1 MALVD
6 IPERDSLDGAAQLLR
21 LRAYLKDS
29 DANDYEFPDDFLIA
43 LLVLNERNFVWRS
56 LLNIPELT
64 EDEINEGIEP
74 TIAFSYDPDNPLGYV
89 ATVRALTL
97 DIDELEVVHTDY
109 KLANLIEAMPLKRVV
124 QAIKA
129 SDEGEVDN
137 KTLPTDRNHPLRVIR
152 ELIDDS
158 IEGSMI
164 NTDESLMSSMIDME
178 QNPYEFVL
186 AIIDRTIAAG
196 SAEKGQEVSG
206 GFAAID
212 GISFSAD
219 KIDGSIETAQSHRD
233 VVVGKMGSS
242 IYNKGDDFAV
252 FCEGV
257 DISTED
263 IGEWYAV

>member
-64 EDEINEGIEP
+64 EDEIDEGMEP
-74 TIAFSYDPDNPLGYV
+74 TIAFSYDPDNPQGFV
-89 ATVRALTL
+89 STVRALTV
-97 DIDELEVVHTDY
+97 DTIEVTLKHTNY
-109 KLANLIEAMPLKRVV
+109 KISSLIEVMPLKRVV
-124 QAIKA
+124 QAIKIGN
-129 SDEGEVDN
+129 SEDKTMPVDI
-137 KTLPTDRNHPLRVIR
+137 NHPLRIIR
-152 ELIDDS
+152 ELIDDTV
-158 IEGSMI
+158 EGSMV
-164 NTDESLMSSMIDME
+164 NTDWILMSSMIDSE
-178 QNPYEFVL
+178 QNPYEYVI
-186 AIIDRTIAAG
+186 AIIDKSIAIG

-242 IYNKGDDFAV
+242 IYNKADDFAV
-252 FCEGV
+252 FCDGLDV
-257 DISTED
+257 STGD
-263 IGEWYAV
+263 IGAWYAV